1 MLQEAQPQLV
11 ETLNQGAS
19 RGASAA
25 DPSRTRDG
33 GPGWETRWLCLR
45 GKEHGKSLLVACR
58 ATMLTKMKL
67 LLWRKRADGRYIDRQ
82 SKQRT
87 QRTANSR
94 VLVAALTLKIP
105 WCGMSMVSVCNCHFH
120 HLTAKKAKG
129 FASSHTQFWDELA
142 STIVGHSVRILAG
155 DFNMSLWVVARE
167 MRQRGLQI
175 TIAAAFAWAEPGASE
190 AKSDSCGI
198 FLLGPAASTQ
208 LLWGPSAFTSA
219 IADDDRWYDARH
231 RHESLPRF
239 VAGQGYVLASYL
251 PPGGA
256 LRAME
261 ETFAPSMEGR
271 LTNDWEVLPAAAQ
284 KNIKQ

>member
-1 MLQEAQPQLV
+1 
-11 ETLNQGAS
+11 
-19 RGASAA
+19 
-25 DPSRTRDG
+25 
-33 GPGWETRWLCLR
+33 
-45 GKEHGKSLLVACR
+45 
-58 ATMLTKMKL
+58 MLTKIQL
-67 LLWRKRADGRYIDRQ
+67 LLWRKRADGRCIDRR
-82 SKQRT
+82 SKTRT

-94 VLVAALTLKIP
+94 VLVAAVTFKTP

-120 HLTAKKAKG
+120 RLTTKKAKG

-142 STIVGHSVRILAG
+142 STIVEHSVRILAG

-175 TIAAAFAWAEPGASE
+175 TIAAAFAWAELGAGE

-208 LLWGPSAFTSA
+208 LLWGPGDFASA
-219 IADDDRWYDARH
+219 IADEDK
-231 RHESLPRF
+231 LPRF
-239 VAGQGYVLASYL
+239 VAGQGYPLASYL
-251 PPGGA
+251 PKDAGA

-271 LTNDWEVLPAAAQ
+271 LTKGWEVLPAAAQ
-284 KNIKQ
+284 KHVKKDLWDPNAMLVRAGAHRPLLVSLGNKSRRSFEAIQRREQRAKQRAANARSTRRQLGPAREP